1 MADDTTHNQA
11 QDESPEPQDPNV
23 QQEQA
28 HEEHQES
35 QDQNAPQEQASEEPQ
50 NQEPAGNDEAMQPE
64 NAPTDNNGGSGH
76 HGKILNGNI
85 KLWLILGVMAVAVI
99 AAYAMFSKNVAHMA
113 SEDDTQKDSAG
124 NLAAQE
130 AESLTGMYRGG
141 MSKPDVPQ
149 DNGIVGEQPKD
160 QEQTEQGM
168 FDEKGHIVPKEPE
181 YRGDP
186 HQFDDIEQAPA
197 PDPVE
202 QERMQSRREAFR
214 KALSAPSGVDFKEP
228 EARGHSASQSSGR
241 PGSIVMA
248 GSYQSAANMPQ
259 MPQMP
264 QMPEEI
270 QSFGPDGMPVP
281 NAGSRRSGSRSAK
294 AYQQFDSDDD
304 SRWTLNHSMKSSA
317 PYSVQTGSVI
327 PAVMI
332 SGVNSDLAGQLI
344 AQVSQSVY
352 DSPSGRYL
360 LIPQG
365 TRLIGAYS
373 ADVMYGQER
382 VLVAWQRLIFPDGR
396 TLDLGSMPGA
406 DQAGFSGF
414 TDTVNNHLWRIY
426 RDAFLLS
433 AVVGAV
439 AYNQDRSSSNTD
451 SDKASASSSFSEA
464 LGQNLGQ
471 TSSELI
477 RKNMAISPT
486 IEVRPGY
493 RFNVVVTKDLTFA
506 APYLNNSSR

>member
-1 MADDTTHNQA
+1 M
-11 QDESPEPQDPNV
+11 
-23 QQEQA
+23 
-28 HEEHQES
+28 
-35 QDQNAPQEQASEEPQ
+35 Q
-50 NQEPAGNDEAMQPE
+50 NQN
-64 NAPTDNNGGSGH
+64 NA
-76 HGKILNGNI
+76 
-85 KLWLILGVMAVAVI
+85 
-99 AAYAMFSKNVAHMA
+99 
-113 SEDDTQKDSAG
+113 
-124 NLAAQE
+124 
-130 AESLTGMYRGG
+130 
-141 MSKPDVPQ
+141 
-149 DNGIVGEQPKD
+149 
-160 QEQTEQGM
+160 
-168 FDEKGHIVPKEPE
+168 
-181 YRGDP
+181 
-186 HQFDDIEQAPA
+186 
-197 PDPVE
+197 
-202 QERMQSRREAFR
+202 
-214 KALSAPSGVDFKEP
+214 
-228 EARGHSASQSSGR
+228 R
-241 PGSIVMA
+241 PGTIVRA

-270 QSFGPDGMPVP
+270 QSYGPDGRPIP
-281 NAGSRRSGSRSAK
+281 NLSSGSRSGSRSVK
-294 AYQQFDSDDD
+294 AYAQFDSDDD
-304 SRWTLNHSMKSSA
+304 SRWTLNHNMKSSA
-317 PYSVQTGSVI
+317 HYSVQTGSVI

-406 DQAGFSGF
+406 DQSGFSGF
-414 TDTVNNHLWRIY
+414 TDVVNNHLWRLY

-439 AYNQDRSSSNTD
+439 AYNQDRSSSNND

-464 LGQNLGQ
+464 IGQELGQ

-486 IEVRPGY
+486 IEIRPGY

>member
-1 MADDTTHNQA
+1 MADDTNPNQA
-11 QDESPEPQDPNV
+11 PDESQEPHDQNV
-23 QQEQA
+23 QREQA
-28 HEEHQES
+28 PEEHQEP

-149 DNGIVGEQPKD
+149 DNGIVGEQPKE
-160 QEQTEQGM
+160 QEQAEQGM

-186 HQFDDIEQAPA
+186 HQFDDIEQTPA
-197 PDPVE
+197 LDPVE
-202 QERMQSRREAFR
+202 QERIQSRREAFR
-214 KALSAPSGVDFKEP
+214 KALAAPSGVDFKEP
-228 EARGHSASQSSGR
+228 EARGLNAGQSSGR

-264 QMPEEI
+264 EEI

-281 NAGSRRSGSRSAK
+281 NAGSSRRSGSRSVQ

-439 AYNQDRSSSNTD
+439 AYNQDRSSSNTA

-506 APYLNNSSR
+506 SPYLNNSSR